1 MAEQREAGVVAAGQD
16 AVRGYLRKQGMT
28 DSDIS
33 KFMDQARTGPGPAQ
47 FSFGPDDA
55 GLVPRYTLRYEGE
68 SFVLAEQQV

>member
-1 MAEQREAGVVAAGQD
+1 MAGQPEAGVVAAGQD
-16 AVRGYLRKQGMT
+16 AVRGHLRQQGMT

-33 KFMDQARTGPGPAQ
+33 KYMEEARMGPGPAR

-55 GLVPRYTLRYEGE
+55 GLVPRYTLSYEGE